1 MRSVAVLP
9 TMFTLGNLLCGFASV
24 FFASRYQPN
33 AAHEM
38 QSTMTA
44 AVTPLTYAA
53 LMIFIGMILDGLDG
67 RIARMTRSTS
77 ELGEQLDSMA
87 DMVTFGVAPAFLA
100 VQLIGVQTPFVGD
113 VKLDG
118 YFDRIALVVAA
129 IYVACAGLR
138 LARFNIETKSG
149 EESDHLNFSGLPSP
163 GAAGTV
169 AGIAWLHQHFLAG
182 QPAEHWSVKT
192 AGFVM
197 IPLTLLVAIA
207 MFSRMKYPHVLN
219 RYVRRRAK
227 FEYVAWSVVIIL
239 LLVVHPQASIAGA
252 FTIYALSA
260 PAVAL
265 WRWLNPNNP
274 SHPQSSVSGQVA
286 LVTDQSSD
294 SEADDPARRDAAG

>member
-1 MRSVAVLP
+1 M
-9 TMFTLGNLLCGFASV
+9 TGNW
-24 FFASRYQPN
+24 
-33 AAHEM
+33 
-38 QSTMTA
+38 
-44 AVTPLTYAA
+44 TPLTYAA

-67 RIARMTRSTS
+67 RIARLTRSTS

-113 VKLDG
+113 AKFDG
-118 YFDRIALVVAA
+118 YFDRIAFVAAA

-138 LARFNIETKSG
+138 LARFNIESKG
-149 EESDHLNFSGLPSP
+149 GDASDHMSFSGLPSP

-182 QPAEHWSVKT
+182 QPAEHWSVQF
-192 AGFVM
+192 AGFAM
-197 IPLTLLVAIA
+197 LPLTLLVAVGMI
-207 MFSRMKYPHVLN
+207 SRMKYPHVLN

-239 LLVVHPQASIAGA
+239 LLVVHPQASVAGA

-260 PAVAL
+260 PATAV
-265 WRWLNPNNP
+265 WRWFKP
-274 SHPQSSVSGQVA
+274 SQKPATVA
-286 LVTDQSSD
+286 AGPTMDEEQNA
-294 SEADDPARRDAAG
+294 SEETLRRDAAG